1 MNSEDLIRDPVVPC
15 WAGAAAPSAPPKG
28 GSVNI
33 MNIIW
38 NLPQLFEMQ
47 GASYHWSLDWT
58 HILNIKYVLPTHLS
72 LLDLK
77 PFHLVLLNY
86 SSLFSPCLLNVTEKL
101 VWELSISHNCVKSSF
116 PFTVF
121 FCGFLH
127 DFGIIR
133 RWFCPCT
140 INSLA
145 QLYELH
151 KSYQYD
157 LGNSTLVRFRK
168 LAAFTS

>member
-1 MNSEDLIRDPVVPC
+1 MPHSSSDPGP
-15 WAGAAAPSAPPKG
+15 GGPLLPPQPLPKG
-28 GSVNI
+28 SSTNR

-47 GASYHWSLDWT
+47 GASYHCSLDWT
-58 HILNIKYVLPTHLS
+58 HIHRNIKYVLPTHLS

-77 PFHLVLLNY
+77 PFLYHSVLLNY
-86 SSLFSPCLLNVTEKL
+86 SSLSSPCLLNVTEKL
-101 VWELSISHNCVKSSF
+101 VWELSISHNCVKSNVPS
-116 PFTVF
+116 TMF
-121 FCGFLH
+121 FCGFLQN
-127 DFGIIR
+127 FGTIR
-133 RWFCPCT
+133 RWFCPYT

-157 LGNSTLVRFRK
+157 LSNSTLVRFRK
-168 LAAFTS
+168 LAAFTL

>member
-1 MNSEDLIRDPVVPC
+1 
-15 WAGAAAPSAPPKG
+15 
-28 GSVNI
+28 

-38 NLPQLFEMQ
+38 NVPQLFEMQ
-47 GASYHWSLDWT
+47 GASYHWSLYRT
-58 HILNIKYVLPTHLS
+58 HILLNIKFVSQTYLS

-77 PFHLVLLNY
+77 PFLYHSVLLNY
-86 SSLFSPCLLNVTEKL
+86 SSLFSPCLSNVTEKL
-101 VWELSISHNCVKSSF
+101 VWELSISHNCVKSNV

-127 DFGIIR
+127 NFGTIR
-133 RWFCPCT
+133 RWFYPCT
-140 INSLA
+140 INSLTRE
-145 QLYELH
+145 YELH

-168 LAAFTS
+168 LAAFTLYRKPNL